1 MAETVKLEETTK
13 IKKEEVKKIK
23 RDDNKHQQHT

>member
-13 IKKEEVKKIK
+13 IKKEEIKKIK
-23 RDDNKHQQHT
+23 RDDSKHQQHT

>member
-23 RDDNKHQQHT
+23 RDDSKHQQHT